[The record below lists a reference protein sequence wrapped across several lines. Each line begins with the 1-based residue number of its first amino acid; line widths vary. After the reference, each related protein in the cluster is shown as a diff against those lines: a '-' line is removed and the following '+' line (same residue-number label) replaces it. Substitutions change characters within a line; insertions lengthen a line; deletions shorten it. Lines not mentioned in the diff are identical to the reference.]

1 MSILTGDG
9 LRGRVRVFSTMGTVV
24 SLTLPGPVREAG
36 WADGPEQIFTAAD
49 RRFSLYRSD
58 SEVSLIAAGMA
69 TLPGSSAELRRMY
82 ALALDWR
89 TATGGDFTPHR
100 PDGVVDLSG
109 VVKSWAVAAS
119 GAWLHS
125 EGYPDWCLNAGG
137 DVLCSGTADDGEPWH
152 VGIVDP
158 QARQSLLGG
167 IVASAARPAV
177 ATSGSAERGDHIWRR
192 AGVRAEFVQVTV
204 RAADIITADVLA
216 TAVIAGGTRA
226 LNHASS
232 AWPVD
237 ILAVRPDGSLLAT
250 PGFARH

>member
-1 MSILTGDG
+1 MSILTAEG
-9 LRGRVRVFSTMGTVV
+9 LQSGVRVFSTMGTVL
-24 SLTLPGPVREAG
+24 SLTVRGPVREAG

-49 RRFSLYRSD
+49 HRFSLYRSD
-58 SEVSLIAAGMA
+58 SELSLIAAGEA
-69 TLPGSSAELRRMY
+69 ALAGSSAELRRMY
-82 ALALDWR
+82 AMALGWR

-109 VVKSWAVAAS
+109 VVKSWAMAAS

-158 QARQSLLGG
+158 QARQSLLSS

-177 ATSGSAERGDHIWRR
+177 ATSGSAERGEHIWRR
-192 AGVRAEFVQVTV
+192 PGVRADFIQVTV

-216 TAVIAGGTRA
+216 TAIIAGGTRS
-226 LNHASS
+226 LDHASS

-237 ILAVRPDGSLLAT
+237 ILAVRQDGSLLAT